1 MAENVLTVTW
11 RWPWTVHAGW
21 CDFAI
26 VEMNTKSRKLCKIRR
41 SLQFFSKL
49 AQIFSRFG
57 PRRVMWHMYH
67 NTHQDNTLVDSRA
80 SGVSTAERSHSRT
93 NIAVKGR
100 AEQFRAISQFKWFS
114 AQKTLRIAS
123 QILNALA
130 ATIAKEKQPCSS
142 TAVAGIANESAP
154 SNQSEV
160 RIQQRR
166 CINRVKLAFRNSSSL
181 KISENKLKEIIWKK
195 FTAIWLRYSA
205 GKRSM
210 RVRSPESI

>member
-100 AEQFRAISQFKWFS
+100 AEQFRAISQIQVVFRTKNPANSVANFERFGRNNRKRKTTLQLHCSCWYSKW
-114 AQKTLRIAS
+114 I
-123 QILNALA
+123 
-130 ATIAKEKQPCSS
+130 S
-142 TAVAGIANESAP
+142 T
-154 SNQSEV
+154 
-160 RIQQRR
+160 
-166 CINRVKLAFRNSSSL
+166 F
-181 KISENKLKEIIWKK
+181 
-195 FTAIWLRYSA
+195 
-205 GKRSM
+205 
-210 RVRSPESI
+210 